1 MTTDGDRRARADD
14 ASLDDDAREDDENED
29 DSRPLLSASTA
40 TATASA
46 RGASGGDG
54 DDGDDDARLSVRAS
68 LARALRAHPVGLLVL
83 GGTEMWERFGYYA
96 ARALL
101 ALYIAKTL
109 EDPNFDVDR
118 VFGMRAVGRW
128 ASGYDFASVTNASD
142 ATAMRARL
150 DAAEATSAKAYGTF
164 ACLAYLTP
172 VFGGIVSDA
181 LLGAHRSAVFGAVI
195 MAVGYG
201 AMASEWAFLI
211 GLVLVCV
218 GNGAFKPSISTQLSA
233 LYDKNDPK
241 RDSGFS
247 IFYCCINLGAF
258 FSPIIAGTVRVYFG
272 YGAAFA
278 SAAVGMWCALA
289 IYTLNRKYV
298 LDATVVT
305 SSTTMGGDENEEHA
319 RGSTVVC
326 GSAADKLR
334 EMARAMRENPNVML
348 AVSIICVAGVGFSVV
363 YEQQGSS
370 LMLFSEEHIELYG
383 LPTEF
388 VAALNPLLVLALTP
402 AVTALWDWQAK
413 HDAEPHQMT
422 KIAIGCGLLSISFA
436 VLMFGALPI
445 DSHASPAR
453 VSVVWIVLNQI
464 FLTSGELFTFPVAL
478 SYISKI
484 APERLLSAIIG
495 LWFGSS
501 FFGNYFS
508 GLVGS
513 TYPEFATPSAFFAAL
528 AALAGAI
535 ALVLG
540 FARGPL
546 GRRCPM

>member
-14 ASLDDDAREDDENED
+14 ASLENVAREDDENED

-289 IYTLNRKYV
+289 IYILNRKYV

-305 SSTTMGGDENEEHA
+305 SSTTMGGDEDEEHA

-445 DSHASPAR
+445 DSHASPAC

>member
-14 ASLDDDAREDDENED
+14 ASLENVAREDDENED

-40 TATASA
+40 TASASA

-181 LLGAHRSAVFGAVI
+181 LLGAHRSAVLGAVI

-298 LDATVVT
+298 IDATVAT
-305 SSTTMGGDENEEHA
+305 SSTTMGGDEDEEHA
-319 RGSTVVC
+319 RGSTAVC

-484 APERLLSAIIG
+484 APERILSAIIG

>member
-14 ASLDDDAREDDENED
+14 ASLENVAREDDENED

-40 TATASA
+40 TASASA

-118 VFGMRAVGRW
+118 VFGMHAVGRW

-181 LLGAHRSAVFGAVI
+181 LLGAHRSAVLGAVI

-298 LDATVVT
+298 LDATVAT
-305 SSTTMGGDENEEHA
+305 SSTTMGGDEDEEHA
-319 RGSTVVC
+319 RGSTAVC

-413 HDAEPHQMT
+413 HGAEPHQMT

>member
-14 ASLDDDAREDDENED
+14 ASLENVAREDDENED

-40 TATASA
+40 TASASA

-68 LARALRAHPVGLLVL
+68 LARALRAHPVGLIVL

-181 LLGAHRSAVFGAVI
+181 LLGAHRSAVLGAVI

>member
-14 ASLDDDAREDDENED
+14 ASLENVAREDDENED

-40 TATASA
+40 TASASA

-181 LLGAHRSAVFGAVI
+181 LLGAHRSAVLGAVI

-298 LDATVVT
+298 LDATVAT
-305 SSTTMGGDENEEHA
+305 SSTTMGGDEDEEHA
-319 RGSTVVC
+319 RGSTAVC

-413 HDAEPHQMT
+413 HGAEPHQMT

>member
-14 ASLDDDAREDDENED
+14 ASLENVAREDDENED
-29 DSRPLLSASTA
+29 DSRPLLSASTV

-68 LARALRAHPVGLLVL
+68 LARALRAHPVGLIVL

-181 LLGAHRSAVFGAVI
+181 LLGAHRSAVLGAVI

-298 LDATVVT
+298 LDATVAT
-305 SSTTMGGDENEEHA
+305 SSTTMGGDEDEEHA
-319 RGSTVVC
+319 RGSTAVC

-370 LMLFSEEHIELYG
+370 VMLFSEEHIELYG

-413 HDAEPHQMT
+413 HGAEPHQMT

>member
-14 ASLDDDAREDDENED
+14 ASLENVAREDDENED

-181 LLGAHRSAVFGAVI
+181 LLGAHRSAVLGAVI

-298 LDATVVT
+298 LDATVAT
-305 SSTTMGGDENEEHA
+305 SSTTMGGDEDEEHA

-413 HDAEPHQMT
+413 HGAEPHQMT

>member
-14 ASLDDDAREDDENED
+14 ASLENVAREDDENED

-181 LLGAHRSAVFGAVI
+181 LLGAHRSAVLGAVI

-305 SSTTMGGDENEEHA
+305 SSTTMGGDEDEEHA

-370 LMLFSEEHIELYG
+370 VMLFSEEHIELYG

>member
-14 ASLDDDAREDDENED
+14 ASLENVAREDDENED

-118 VFGMRAVGRW
+118 VFGMHAVGRW

-298 LDATVVT
+298 LDATVAT
-305 SSTTMGGDENEEHA
+305 SSTTMGGDEDEEHA
-319 RGSTVVC
+319 RGSTAVC

-546 GRRCPM
+546 ARRCPM

>member
-14 ASLDDDAREDDENED
+14 ASLENVAREDDENED

-40 TATASA
+40 TASASA

-68 LARALRAHPVGLLVL
+68 LARALRAHPVGLIVL

-118 VFGMRAVGRW
+118 VFGMHAVGRW

-181 LLGAHRSAVFGAVI
+181 LLGAHRSAVLGAVI

-298 LDATVVT
+298 LDATVAT
-305 SSTTMGGDENEEHA
+305 SSTTMGGDEDEEHA
-319 RGSTVVC
+319 RGSTAVC

-370 LMLFSEEHIELYG
+370 VMLFSEEHIELYG

-413 HDAEPHQMT
+413 HGAEPHQMT

>member
-14 ASLDDDAREDDENED
+14 ASLDNVAREDDENED

-181 LLGAHRSAVFGAVI
+181 LLGAHRSAVLGAVI

-305 SSTTMGGDENEEHA
+305 SSTTMGGDEDEEHA

>member
-14 ASLDDDAREDDENED
+14 ASLENVAREDDENED

-181 LLGAHRSAVFGAVI
+181 LLGAHRSAVLGAVI

-305 SSTTMGGDENEEHA
+305 SSTTMGGDEDEEHA

-370 LMLFSEEHIELYG
+370 VMLFSEEHIELYG

-413 HDAEPHQMT
+413 HGAEPHQMT

>member
-14 ASLDDDAREDDENED
+14 ASLENVAREDDENED

-181 LLGAHRSAVFGAVI
+181 LLGAHRSAVLGAVI

-305 SSTTMGGDENEEHA
+305 SSTTMGGDEDEEHA

-326 GSAADKLR
+326 GSTADKLR

>member
-14 ASLDDDAREDDENED
+14 ASLENVAREDDENED

-289 IYTLNRKYV
+289 IYILNRKYV

-305 SSTTMGGDENEEHA
+305 SSTTMGGDEDEEHA

>member
-14 ASLDDDAREDDENED
+14 ASLENVACEDDENED

-40 TATASA
+40 TASASA

-118 VFGMRAVGRW
+118 VFGMHAVGRW

-181 LLGAHRSAVFGAVI
+181 LLGAHRSAVLGAVI

-305 SSTTMGGDENEEHA
+305 SSTTMGGDEDEEHA
-319 RGSTVVC
+319 RGSTAVC

-370 LMLFSEEHIELYG
+370 VMLFSEEHIELYG

>member
-14 ASLDDDAREDDENED
+14 ASLDNVAREDDENED

-181 LLGAHRSAVFGAVI
+181 LLGAHRSAVLGAVI

-305 SSTTMGGDENEEHA
+305 SSTTMGGDEDEEHA
-319 RGSTVVC
+319 RGSTAVC

>member
-14 ASLDDDAREDDENED
+14 ASLENVAREDDENED

-181 LLGAHRSAVFGAVI
+181 LLGAHRSAVLGAVI

-298 LDATVVT
+298 LDATVAT
-305 SSTTMGGDENEEHA
+305 SSTTMGGDEDEEHA
-319 RGSTVVC
+319 RGSTAVC

-370 LMLFSEEHIELYG
+370 VMLFSEEHIELYG

-413 HDAEPHQMT
+413 HGAEPHQMT

>member
-14 ASLDDDAREDDENED
+14 ASLENVAREDDENED

-181 LLGAHRSAVFGAVI
+181 LLGAHRSAVLGAVI

-298 LDATVVT
+298 LDATVAT
-305 SSTTMGGDENEEHA
+305 SSTTMGGDEDEEHA

-370 LMLFSEEHIELYG
+370 VMLFSEEHIELYG

-413 HDAEPHQMT
+413 HGAEPHQMT

>member
-14 ASLDDDAREDDENED
+14 ASLENVAREDDENED

-40 TATASA
+40 TASASA

-181 LLGAHRSAVFGAVI
+181 LLGAHRSAVLGAVI

-298 LDATVVT
+298 LDATVAT
-305 SSTTMGGDENEEHA
+305 SSTTMGGDEDEEHA
-319 RGSTVVC
+319 RGSTAVC

>member
-14 ASLDDDAREDDENED
+14 ASLENVAREDDENED

-181 LLGAHRSAVFGAVI
+181 LLGAHRSAVLGAVI

-298 LDATVVT
+298 LDATVAT
-305 SSTTMGGDENEEHA
+305 SSTTMGGDEDEEHA

-326 GSAADKLR
+326 GSTADKLR

-370 LMLFSEEHIELYG
+370 VMLFSEEHIELYG

-413 HDAEPHQMT
+413 HGAEPHQMT

>member
-14 ASLDDDAREDDENED
+14 ASLENVACEDDENED

-118 VFGMRAVGRW
+118 VFGMHAVGRW

-305 SSTTMGGDENEEHA
+305 SSTTMGGDEDEEHA

-326 GSAADKLR
+326 GSTADKLR

>member
-14 ASLDDDAREDDENED
+14 ASLENVAREDDENED

-40 TATASA
+40 TASASA

-54 DDGDDDARLSVRAS
+54 EDGDDDATLSVRAS

-181 LLGAHRSAVFGAVI
+181 LLGAHRSAVLGAVI

-272 YGAAFA
+272 YRAAFA

-298 LDATVVT
+298 LDATVAT
-305 SSTTMGGDENEEHA
+305 SSTTMGGDEDEEHA
-319 RGSTVVC
+319 RGSTAVC

-413 HDAEPHQMT
+413 HGAEPHQMT

>member
-14 ASLDDDAREDDENED
+14 ASLDNVAREDDENED

-40 TATASA
+40 TASASA

-68 LARALRAHPVGLLVL
+68 LARALRAHPVGLIVL

-181 LLGAHRSAVFGAVI
+181 LLGAHRSAVLGAVI

-305 SSTTMGGDENEEHA
+305 SSTTMGGDEDEEHA

>member
-14 ASLDDDAREDDENED
+14 ASLENVAREDDENED

-68 LARALRAHPVGLLVL
+68 LARALRAHPVGLIVL

-181 LLGAHRSAVFGAVI
+181 LLGAHRSAVLGAVI

-305 SSTTMGGDENEEHA
+305 SSTTMGGDEDEEHA

>member
-14 ASLDDDAREDDENED
+14 ASLENVACEDDENED

-118 VFGMRAVGRW
+118 VFGMHAVGRW

-181 LLGAHRSAVFGAVI
+181 LLGAHRSAVLGAVI

-298 LDATVVT
+298 LAATVAT
-305 SSTTMGGDENEEHA
+305 SSTTMGGDEDEEHA

-326 GSAADKLR
+326 GSTADKLR

-413 HDAEPHQMT
+413 HGAEPHQMT

-513 TYPEFATPSAFFAAL
+513 TYPEFATPSAFFAAV

>member
-14 ASLDDDAREDDENED
+14 ASLENVAREDDENED

-40 TATASA
+40 TASASA

-181 LLGAHRSAVFGAVI
+181 LLGAHRSAVLGAVI

-305 SSTTMGGDENEEHA
+305 SSTTMGGDEDEEHA

-370 LMLFSEEHIELYG
+370 VMLFSEEHIELYG

-413 HDAEPHQMT
+413 HGAEPHQMT

>member
-14 ASLDDDAREDDENED
+14 ASLENVAREDDENED

-118 VFGMRAVGRW
+118 VFGMHAVGRW

-298 LDATVVT
+298 LDATVAT
-305 SSTTMGGDENEEHA
+305 SSTTMGGDEDEEHA
-319 RGSTVVC
+319 RGSTAVC

-413 HDAEPHQMT
+413 HGAEPHQMT

>member
-14 ASLDDDAREDDENED
+14 ASLENVAREDDENED

-181 LLGAHRSAVFGAVI
+181 LLGAHRSAVLGAVI

-298 LDATVVT
+298 LDATVAT
-305 SSTTMGGDENEEHA
+305 SSTTMGGDEDEEHA
-319 RGSTVVC
+319 RGSTAVC

-413 HDAEPHQMT
+413 HGAEPHQMT

>member
-14 ASLDDDAREDDENED
+14 ASLENVAREDDENED

-40 TATASA
+40 TASASA

-54 DDGDDDARLSVRAS
+54 DDGDSDARLSVRAS

-181 LLGAHRSAVFGAVI
+181 LLGAHRSAVLGAVI

-298 LDATVVT
+298 LDATVAT
-305 SSTTMGGDENEEHA
+305 SSTTMGGDEDEEHA
-319 RGSTVVC
+319 RGSTAVC

-370 LMLFSEEHIELYG
+370 VMLFSEEHIELYG

-413 HDAEPHQMT
+413 HGAEPHQMT

>member
-14 ASLDDDAREDDENED
+14 ASLENVAREDDENED

-40 TATASA
+40 TASASA

-305 SSTTMGGDENEEHA
+305 SSTTMGGDEDEEHA

-326 GSAADKLR
+326 GSTADKLR

-370 LMLFSEEHIELYG
+370 VMLFSEEHIELYG

-413 HDAEPHQMT
+413 HGAEPHQMT

>member
-14 ASLDDDAREDDENED
+14 ASLENVAREDDENED

-181 LLGAHRSAVFGAVI
+181 LLGAHRSAVLGAVI

-305 SSTTMGGDENEEHA
+305 SSTTMGGDEDEEHA
-319 RGSTVVC
+319 RGSTAVC

-370 LMLFSEEHIELYG
+370 VMLFSEEHIELYG

-413 HDAEPHQMT
+413 HGAEPHQMT

>member
-14 ASLDDDAREDDENED
+14 ASLENVAREDDENED

-40 TATASA
+40 TASASA

-181 LLGAHRSAVFGAVI
+181 LLGAHRSAVLGAVI

-305 SSTTMGGDENEEHA
+305 SSTTMGGDEDEEHA
-319 RGSTVVC
+319 RGSTAVC

-413 HDAEPHQMT
+413 HGAEPHQMT

>member
-14 ASLDDDAREDDENED
+14 ASLENVAREDDENED

-40 TATASA
+40 TASASA

-181 LLGAHRSAVFGAVI
+181 LLGAHRSAVLGAVI

-298 LDATVVT
+298 LDATVAT
-305 SSTTMGGDENEEHA
+305 SSTTMGGDEDEEHA
-319 RGSTVVC
+319 RGSTAVC

-334 EMARAMRENPNVML
+334 EMARAMRENPSVML

-370 LMLFSEEHIELYG
+370 VMLFSEEHIELYG

-413 HDAEPHQMT
+413 HGAEPHQMT

>member
-14 ASLDDDAREDDENED
+14 ASLENVAREDDENED

-40 TATASA
+40 TASASA

-54 DDGDDDARLSVRAS
+54 DDGDDDATLSVRAS

-181 LLGAHRSAVFGAVI
+181 LLGAHRSAVLGAVI

-278 SAAVGMWCALA
+278 SATVGMWCALA

-298 LDATVVT
+298 LDATVAT
-305 SSTTMGGDENEEHA
+305 SSTTMGGDEDEEHA
-319 RGSTVVC
+319 RGSTAVC

-413 HDAEPHQMT
+413 HGAEPHQMT

>member
-14 ASLDDDAREDDENED
+14 ASLENVACEDDENED

-118 VFGMRAVGRW
+118 VFGMHAVGRW

-305 SSTTMGGDENEEHA
+305 SSTTMGGDEDEEHA

>member
-14 ASLDDDAREDDENED
+14 ASFENVAREDDENED

-181 LLGAHRSAVFGAVI
+181 LLGAHRSAVLGAVI

-305 SSTTMGGDENEEHA
+305 SSTTMGGDEDEEHA

-383 LPTEF
+383 LPTEY

-413 HDAEPHQMT
+413 HGAEPHQMT

>member
-14 ASLDDDAREDDENED
+14 ASLDNVAREDDENED

-181 LLGAHRSAVFGAVI
+181 LLGAHRSAVLGAVI